1 MKYKII
7 AALLLTFALSAC
19 NEGPH
24 GWQNFKQKYGDKGTT
39 IRLNGL
45 MKLAAAAIISKEAD
59 HPEAQAV
66 VHILKKM
73 KGIEINIIPKSQAHY
88 TPEAVEHLAHVLNH
102 SSYESLINIQKG
114 NKLVN
119 LWARGKE
126 DEFSDPL
133 ALINDGNTVIM
144 VEMRGTLS
152 AKDIQAIVNAGTK
165 YAGEGNAPLNE

>member
-7 AALLLTFALSAC
+7 AALLLIFALSAC
-19 NEGPH
+19 NQGPH
-24 GWQNFKQKYGDKGTT
+24 DWQNFKQKYGAKGTT
-39 IRLNGL
+39 IRLNGI
-45 MKLAAAAIISKEAD
+45 MKFAATAIISKEAD
-59 HPEAQAV
+59 DPETQAV
-66 VHILKKM
+66 AHILKKM

-88 TPEAVEHLAHVLNH
+88 TSEAVEHLARLLNH
-102 SSYESLINIQKG
+102 SSYESLINIRKG

-144 VEMRGTLS
+144 VEMKGTLS
-152 AKDIQAIVNAGTK
+152 AKDIQTIVNAGTK
-165 YAGEGNAPLNE
+165 YAGSEDDR